1 MKLTITTF
9 FIIIFVA
16 IIAYFKPKETP
27 VIIEKKEN
35 KSVSEININHNEKY
49 APTISDPIKKE
60 PITTQKIINNKCI
73 QNNYETIPTEDG
85 CLFILDGIEKTVLCY
100 EENLYIT
107 DDRVKDS
114 IIKTTPT
121 FRGGVRLN
129 GVNILCNKK
138 Y

>member
-1 MKLTITTF
+1 MKLTIITF
-9 FIIIFVA
+9 FIVIFVA

-27 VIIEKKEN
+27 RIIEIKEN
-35 KSVSEININHNEKY
+35 RSTSEIKINDNEKHS
-49 APTISDPIKKE
+49 PTVRTLNIKK
-60 PITTQKIINNKCI
+60 PIITQKIINNKCI

>member
-1 MKLTITTF
+1 MKLTIITF
-9 FIIIFVA
+9 FIVIFVA

-27 VIIEKKEN
+27 RIIETKGN
-35 KSVSEININHNEKY
+35 KSASEININDSEKHN
-49 APTISDPIKKE
+49 PTIRTLNIKE

-73 QNNYETIPTEDG
+73 QNNYETVPTEDG